1 MAFIKNNIFKKDIR
15 LSSKS
20 IYINNFSNQET
31 LESIQSEYKCKIISL
46 ESDEE
51 LFTKSHSRFSNYPDV
66 KIINYNENTLNFKD
80 LNVLIFENDIKDIDI
95 LNLKLGE
102 SAYRILNIL
111 CDTEYIS
118 IIQNI
123 VIHKGKNISL
133 QSFLNDPICSKLKKS
148 HKMKKLY
155 MLNSQHWEKI

>member
-1 MAFIKNNIFKKDIR
+1 MHFIKNLK
-15 LSSKS
+15 LSDKS
-20 IYINNFSNQET
+20 LYINNFSDQET
-31 LESIQSEYKCKIISL
+31 LESFQSQYKCKIISL

-51 LFTKSHSRFSNYPDV
+51 LFSKSYSRFSNYPDV
-66 KIINYNENTLNFKD
+66 KIINYDENTVNFKD
-80 LNVLIFENDIKDIDI
+80 LNVLIFENDIKNIDI
-95 LNLKLGE
+95 LNLKLGK